1 PNQID
6 GGRFSKS
13 EDTGW
18 GGGKGRRGRGA
29 TGILPGGASEEEDP
43 MEVPLTYS
51 FFWVQVHDLLPEM
64 MSKVV
69 AKQFGDFIGSFIEYY
84 MKQIGKG

>member
-1 PNQID
+1 MED
-6 GGRFSKS
+6 GLANLKIQDG
-13 EDTGW
+13 EEE
-18 GGGKGRRGRGA
+18 KGVEEEVQQEFC
-29 TGILPGGASEEEDP
+29 LASEEEDP